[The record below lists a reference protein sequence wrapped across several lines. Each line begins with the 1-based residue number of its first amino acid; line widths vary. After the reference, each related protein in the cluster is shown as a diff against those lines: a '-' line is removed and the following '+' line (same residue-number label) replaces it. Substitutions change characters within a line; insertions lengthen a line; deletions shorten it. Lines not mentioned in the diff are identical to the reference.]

1 MPAITV
7 DGLAKSYGDFDAVKG
22 VSFTVEDGEILG
34 ILGAN
39 GAGKTTTIEC
49 IQGLRPMDGGSITV
63 LGLDPQNEVRLLRDR
78 IGSQLQDSAL
88 PDRIKVWE
96 ALDLFASADSGQR
109 QREVMLE
116 EWGLANR
123 RNARFASLSGGEKQR
138 LFVSLALINSPELV
152 FLDEM
157 TTGLDPSARR
167 VAWDL
172 IRRIRE
178 RGRTVVLVTHF
189 MDEAESLCD
198 RLLVFSGGEVVAEG
212 SPQGL
217 IEEYGGGIRVR
228 FEAPSDD
235 LGWLGKVRFVES
247 VAVDR
252 NQYTITGQGPV
263 VAHVAAELASRGI
276 VPPDL
281 RTERATLE
289 EVFLNLTERSIRS

>member
-1 MPAITV
+1 MPAVTV

-39 GAGKTTTIEC
+39 GAGKTTTVEC
-49 IQGLRPMDGGSITV
+49 IQGLRPTDGGSISV
-63 LGLDPQNEVRLLRDR
+63 LGFDPQNEARSLRGR

-96 ALDLFASADSGQR
+96 AIDLFASADSGQQ

-116 EWGLANR
+116 EWGLAQR
-123 RNARFASLSGGEKQR
+123 REARFGSLSGGEKQR
-138 LFVSLALINSPELV
+138 LFVALALINNPELV

-167 VAWDL
+167 IAWDL
-172 IRRIRE
+172 IRKIRE
-178 RGRTVVLVTHF
+178 RGRTIVLVTHF

-198 RLLVFSGGEVVAEG
+198 RLLVFSNGEIVAEG

-217 IEEYGGGIRVR
+217 IEEYGGGVRIR
-228 FEAPSDD
+228 FEAPSDILD
-235 LGWLGKVRFVES
+235 WLGGIRLVES
-247 VAVDR
+247 VSVDR
-252 NQYTITGQGPV
+252 NQYTVTGSGPV
-263 VAHVAAELASRGI
+263 VAHVAAELVSRGI

-289 EVFLNLTERSIRS
+289 EVFLNLTEPSIGS

>member
-7 DGLAKSYGDFDAVKG
+7 EGLAKRYGDFDAVKG

-39 GAGKTTTIEC
+39 GAGKTTTVEC
-49 IQGLRPMDGGSITV
+49 IQGLRPTDGGSITV
-63 LGLDPQNEVRLLRDR
+63 LGYDPQNEVRSLRGR

-96 ALDLFASADSGQR
+96 ALDLFASADSGQK

-116 EWGLANR
+116 EWGLAHR
-123 RNARFASLSGGEKQR
+123 RDARFGSLSGGERQR
-138 LFVSLALINSPELV
+138 LFVALALINSPELV

-167 VAWDL
+167 IAWDL

-178 RGRTVVLVTHF
+178 RGRTIVLVTHF

-198 RLLVFSGGEVVAEG
+198 RLLVFSNGEIVAEG
-212 SPQGL
+212 SPQSL
-217 IEEYGGGIRVR
+217 IEEYGGGVRVR

-235 LGWLGKVRFVES
+235 LDWLGTIPLVDS
-247 VAVDR
+247 VSVDR
-252 NQYTITGQGPV
+252 NQYTVTGSGPV
-263 VAHVAAELASRGI
+263 VAHVAAKLASRGI
-276 VPPDL
+276 FPPDL

-289 EVFLNLTERSIRS
+289 EVFLSLTEPSIGS